1 MFIAG
6 VGVGPTRGEYHM
18 KISLGDFNA
27 EVGRER
33 IYFQTNSWE
42 REFV

>member
-27 EVGRER
+27 EVGRQNTFR
-33 IYFQTNSWE
+33 PTIA
-42 REFV
+42 